1 MGRLLNLVTP
11 LHQATKR
18 EYLSRM
24 LDDKVFCMKKAKY
37 YVSDYWDGSR
47 RFGYG
52 GYRYIPG
59 RWKQV
64 AEQLITTYSLN
75 DSSKVLDV
83 GCGKGYLLYELKL
96 LLPRL
101 TIAGFDISGYAIK
114 NAKIEIGA
122 YLSQRDMRDR
132 FPYSDGQF
140 DLVLSIGCLHNLRL
154 FELEGS
160 IGEIQ
165 RVSKAGYVMVE
176 SYRNEKEMF
185 NLECWALTAESIL
198 DTEEWLWIFKRFGYQ
213 GDYEFIYFQ

>member
-1 MGRLLNLVTP
+1 MGRLLSLVTP

-18 EYLSRM
+18 DYLSRM

-37 YVSDYWDGSR
+37 YDSDYWDGNR

-96 LLPRL
+96 LLPGL

-114 NAKIEIGA
+114 NAKNEIGA

-165 RVSKAGYVMVE
+165 RVSKAGYIMVE

-198 DTEEWLWIFKRFGYQ
+198 DTEEWLWIFERFGYQ